1 MSVFRDL
8 LETLKTSLERHTY
21 EHIGSSQLWSNHW
34 EALKL
39 MSSTLENFDILKTS
53 TNVALRRQLNSK
65 INPQPVSTSM
75 SAKDESDDGISTNVP
90 TTLETLPPECLSR
103 ILSNVHSPVDLEAAA
118 RASPSL
124 ALVINDDLLWKQLAI
139 MNFTP
144 SQIMSVRYGRASWR
158 EDKPV
163 TIKECNWRRAYM
175 RLMRMYGEQQ
185 IHSASL
191 GFCEACSCLFWM
203 LLGHTCLRES
213 QPSKV
218 RTLSPEDFVS
228 MFSA

>member
-8 LETLKTSLERHTY
+8 LVTLKTSLERHTY

-65 INPQPVSTSM
+65 IHPQPVSTSM
-75 SAKDESDDGISTNVP
+75 SAKDESDDNISANVP

-124 ALVINDDLLWKQLAI
+124 ALVINDDLLWKHLAI

-185 IHSASL
+185 VHSASL
-191 GFCEACSCLFWM
+191 GFCEVCSCLFWM

-218 RTLSPEDFVS
+218 RPLSPEDFVS